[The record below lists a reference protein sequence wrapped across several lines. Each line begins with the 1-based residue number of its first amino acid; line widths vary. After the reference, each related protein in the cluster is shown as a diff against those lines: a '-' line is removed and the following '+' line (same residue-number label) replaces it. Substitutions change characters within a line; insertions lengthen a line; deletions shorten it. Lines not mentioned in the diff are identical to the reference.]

1 MAMNKS
7 TIKVLVT
14 GILLALLVIRMFVM
28 FSVPLSYQLFTLFLA
43 STAFVYFGSGLSDS
57 RHTWISVEL
66 IMSCVFFQFAFL
78 GFLYSPIWLV
88 IGFILHGIW
97 DMLHHPKVVK
107 TKVVK
112 WFPPLCAIFDFVVA
126 VFILTFY

>member
-1 MAMNKS
+1 MKKS
-7 TIKVLVT
+7 MVKVLIT
-14 GILLALLVIRMFVM
+14 GILLALLAIRMFVI
-28 FSVPLSYQLFTLFLA
+28 FSVPVSYQLFTLFLA
-43 STAFVYFGSGLSDS
+43 STAFVYFGSALSDS
-57 RHTWISVEL
+57 RNTWISVEL

-78 GFLYSPIWLV
+78 GFLYSPIWLA
-88 IGFILHGIW
+88 IGFILHGVW

-126 VFILTFY
+126 VFILTFYI